1 MGRGKD
7 ITPQTDSDTQVTVGD
22 SVRLAWTLDAQ
33 VDPSYL
39 TFTVYGGGRKL
50 ELSGGDLTEKLVED
64 DGERLW
70 RYSVEVQIEGIFAQV
85 KFELD
90 NPQQESTDTAFYN
103 ATPTLG

>member
-39 TFTVYGGGRKL
+39 TFTVYGGGRIL
-50 ELSGGDLTEKLVED
+50 ELSGGDLTEELVEE

-70 RYSVEVQIEGIFAQV
+70 KYSVEVQIEGIFAQV